1 MVVIYLLTEKL
12 SEKLDKNKSRKGN
25 VYNVS
30 VDFNFFFLSKIYF
43 LTMKL
48 TLKLHIVEISLNIK
62 QNSIIR
68 NV

>member
-30 VDFNFFFLSKIYF
+30 VDFNFFLSKIYF